1 MNKEFESYIN
11 KVAEKICIYG
21 KKEKQIREDLYNS
34 LIERQQATGENDP
47 NILLGNPDEVAEEF
61 RENLSISNISSKRNK
76 YGYEYVSKTKIFGI
90 PLVHINTKPFGTA
103 KGIIAF
109 GGVSIGVFSFGAIS
123 IGIVCF
129 GAISI
134 GILAAFGGAAL
145 SGLLSAGG
153 AAISYAVSFGG
164 AAIAKHVAVGGY
176 AKANIAIGGVAKGIV
191 AVFNQ
196 YGRGKYMFKLPAN
209 TDQILNSIKKVY
221 PNTSQWILNLIKNFL

>member
-11 KVAEKICIYG
+11 KVTDKICIYG

-34 LIERQQATGENDP
+34 LLERQQATGESDP
-47 NILLGNPDEVAEEF
+47 NVLLGDPDEVAEEF

-153 AAISYAVSFGG
+153 VAISYVLSFGG
-164 AAIAKHVAVGGY
+164 AAIAKYVAVGGY
-176 AKANIAIGGVAKGIV
+176 AKANIAVGGVAKGIV

-209 TDQILNSIKKVY
+209 ADQVLNSIKKVY
-221 PNTSQWILNLIKNFL
+221 PNTAQWILNLIKNFI